1 MKHRIK
7 VAIAEDHLL
16 FRQGIVKLLED
27 VDTVQVVWHVAN
39 GQEVLDACVQELP
52 QVLLLDL
59 EMPVLNGRQVLPM
72 LKQNYPALKIIVVT
86 QYQAEA
92 YKQEI
97 MRLGADAYLAKSADI
112 EEIVKTINTVHS
124 SESLEK
130 EAVLRAKIKP
140 LAGLGNAANL
150 FTERELQ
157 VLRKLAQGLLAKEI
171 AHALEIS
178 PKTVENHKATLFK
191 KSQTNN
197 TVSLINFAKEQGYL

>member
-1 MKHRIK
+1 MKQRIK

-39 GQEVLDACVQELP
+39 GQEVLDACAQELP

-130 EAVLRAKIKP
+130 DAMLLAKTKP
-140 LAGLGNAANL
+140 VAGQENAANL

-178 PKTVENHKATLFK
+178 TKTVENHKATLFK